1 MGWLQNA
8 FTRRAGARHGLCG
21 HLFGGRYKGILIEP
35 GNCFWALFDYIH
47 LNPVGAGIIAEKAL
61 QSLYD
66 GSKWKKRR
74 NRA

>member
-1 MGWLQNA
+1 MA
-8 FTRRAGARHGLCG
+8 
-21 HLFGGRYKGILIEP
+21 GILIEP
-35 GNCFWALFDYIH
+35 GNCFWALLDYIH
-47 LNPVGAGIIAEKAL
+47 LNPVRAGIIAEKAL

>member
-8 FTRRAGARHGLCG
+8 FHATGRRAAWALRSP
-21 HLFGGRYKGILIEP
+21 FWGRYKGILIEP

-47 LNPVGAGIIAEKAL
+47 LNPVRAGIIAEKVL

-66 GSKWKKRR
+66 GSKWKKR
-74 NRA
+74 